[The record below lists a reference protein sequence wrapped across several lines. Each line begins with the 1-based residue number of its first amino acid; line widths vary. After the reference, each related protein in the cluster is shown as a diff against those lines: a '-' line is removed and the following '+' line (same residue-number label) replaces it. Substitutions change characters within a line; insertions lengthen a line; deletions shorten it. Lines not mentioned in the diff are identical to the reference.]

1 MSDTA
6 TSTAGEEKQ
15 PVSNNVTESEFL
27 AARISQMEGKKE
39 ATPEATPEADKS
51 EGDQD
56 PITEEAQSEEAK
68 SETAEADAKVLS
80 KIDLEQLSEAEIQ
93 ELAKAARSKAISRF
107 GELTG
112 TIKELKAELEKVRA
126 SQPQAKPDFSAPPKV
141 PEAIAKL
148 DSMEAIKAKHEEAN
162 QVSEWAESVLD
173 ANEHLGSDDVVATID
188 GKELTKAQVKA
199 YFKEAK
205 RTKEQ
210 YLPAQ
215 YAEIQARQQRA
226 ALRGA
231 MAQKAVQELDW
242 LKQGEDNDL
251 KRLLAAELSSP
262 LVDKIKRAVPEAEP
276 MLDYV
281 IAHAVNSTAG
291 RKYHSLTGDE
301 KAKPSVKL
309 NPPAPVKAAAAG
321 RGDEMLGKSVT
332 EAAKRFE
339 TTRSEDDFLALRTV
353 QRAKRTR

>member
-1 MSDTA
+1 
-6 TSTAGEEKQ
+6 
-15 PVSNNVTESEFL
+15 VSNNVTESEFL

-39 ATPEATPEADKS
+39 ATPEATPEAEES
-51 EGDQD
+51 EGDLAEVK
-56 PITEEAQSEEAK
+56 EEAQSEEAK
-68 SETAEADAKVLS
+68 PETESADAKVLS

-107 GELTG
+107 GELTS
-112 TIKELKAELEKVRA
+112 TIKELKAELEKSRA
-126 SQPQAKPDFSAPPKV
+126 VTAQQQQAKPDFSAPPKV

-148 DSMEAIKAKHEEAN
+148 DSVEAIKAKHEEAN

-173 ANEHLGSDDVVATID
+173 ANEHLGSEDVVATID

-242 LKQGEDNDL
+242 LKGEDNDL
-251 KRLLAAELSSP
+251 KKLLAAELSSP
-262 LVDKIKRAVPEAEP
+262 LVDRIKKAVPEAEP

-281 IAHAVNSTAG
+281 IAHAVNSTHG

-309 NPPAPVKAAAAG
+309 TPPSAVKTAAAG
-321 RGDEMLGKSVT
+321 RGDEMLGKSIT
-332 EAAKRFE
+332 EATKRYE
-339 TTRSEDDFLALRTV
+339 TSRSETDFLALRTA